1 MALFNFS
8 NGQGQFTDVQYG
20 THNVNQATTVL
31 TGYNKATLPATVT
44 VDGSATPI
52 AMTVGATGTLYLHA
66 VDVDSPT
73 TPIAGVQFIR
83 VYKDYVPA
91 TPTTYGTATTATSAT
106 GDTTFTNVPFAA
118 TGAPNIYFTLV
129 TTPDYILDPTT
140 YPNGFV
146 TTTVLTENDSATFTT
161 VSLKKIVDQNF
172 TITDAN
178 YANLPIETGTIS
190 LS

>member
-1 MALFNFS
+1 MALFNFT
-8 NGQGQFTDVQYG
+8 NGEGQFTDVQYG
-20 THNVNQATTVL
+20 SHTVDQATSVL

-66 VDVDSPT
+66 VDVDT
-73 TPIAGVQFIR
+73 AADIAGVQFIR
-83 VYKDYVPA
+83 VYNDYD
-91 TPTTYGTATTATSAT
+91 TTSTTYGTATTATSAA
-106 GDTTFTNVPFAA
+106 GATTFTNVPYAA

-129 TTPDYILDPTT
+129 ATPGYILDPTT

-146 TTTVLTENDSATFTT
+146 TTTVLAEDDNTHITT
-161 VSLKKIVDQNF
+161 VSLKAIVDQNF